1 MSLQPHTHFD
11 GILTSKEEKLS
22 SGSQTGGEK
31 DRGGPSEAVPGPDR
45 ADHDGER
52 PRGGEVFLHSLQER
66 EGSQRVQETQQRKIF

>member
-31 DRGGPSEAVPGPDR
+31 DCGGSGQTVPGPDR
-45 ADHDGER
+45 EDHDGKG
-52 PRGGEVFLHSLQER
+52 PGVGEVSHSLQER
-66 EGSQRVQETQQRKIF
+66 EGGRGVQETQQREIL